1 MLTINCERFLLTGW
15 HVLYIRL
22 NMKQSTSCIYLLAFW
37 TLSKNLK
44 ISYIWTTHAEQ
55 TRTDCVPNS
64 ASSDY
69 LLQRITTEKWNL
81 SILAVIQGSPGA
93 DITMC
98 SENTLFTH
106 NVACQAVFTYCLH
119 VPAAVSISALSGELL
134 CLLQRAVNSGV
145 TDLLINGHRLVIRWS
160 LNLSGWPVNEFPTGF
175 FWRLVKVDSID
186 NL

>member
-1 MLTINCERFLLTGW
+1 MQNRP
-15 HVLYIRL
+15 
-22 NMKQSTSCIYLLAFW
+22 
-37 TLSKNLK
+37 
-44 ISYIWTTHAEQ
+44 EQ
-55 TRTDCVPNS
+55 TVCQTLRPLTTYFKGLLLRS
-64 ASSDY
+64 ETLAY
-69 LLQRITTEKWNL
+69 LQSYK
-81 SILAVIQGSPGA
+81 GSPGA

-160 LNLSGWPVNEFPTGF
+160 LNLSG
-175 FWRLVKVDSID
+175 
-186 NL
+186 